1 MVDKERRSNGKP
13 PAARLMRD
21 LNEAQR
27 MTLTSLEQFGWD
39 LKFVRHPLFLPPI
52 PIVWDP
58 DHKKYAVLEP
68 DGSLNEKAALNVRP

>member
-13 PAARLMRD
+13 VSARLLRD

-39 LKFVRHPLFLPPI
+39 LKFVRHPLFQPPI

-58 DHKKYAVLEP
+58 DHKRYAVLEP